1 MQECTPRCIFQRY
14 FMNALNVSSCVALIV
29 DSFPFALPRRSYE
42 VDPDLLHG
50 VFGSQPRLQEA

>member
-1 MQECTPRCIFQRY
+1 
-14 FMNALNVSSCVALIV
+14 MNALNVSSCVALIV